1 MKNLP
6 NKAAHTTASKQP
18 ISEFRLPSSPRMAYS
33 FATK

>member
-18 ISEFRLPSSPRMAYS
+18 VPEYKLASSPRMA
-33 FATK
+33 